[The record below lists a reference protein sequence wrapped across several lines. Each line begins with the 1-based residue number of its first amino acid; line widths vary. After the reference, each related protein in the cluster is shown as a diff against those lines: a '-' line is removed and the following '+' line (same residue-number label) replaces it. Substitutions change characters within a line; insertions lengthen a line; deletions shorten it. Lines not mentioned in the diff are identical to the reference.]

1 MLMSADNYLNSLTNK
16 NVNKMTDK
24 KRKRIRDWKISGE
37 GDKGVER
44 EREDKEEGHKER
56 N

>member
-44 EREDKEEGHKER
+44 ERERER
-56 N
+56 R